1 MTGTGGISM
10 LREEALVYLKA
21 MLEGVDPVT
30 GELFDEEHVCCD
42 EHVREA
48 LKTAVQVLDETEE
61 SIGRWTKK
69 NGQLHAA
76 RPWTDEECEHL
87 TALYCDGKEMDEICT
102 ILQRRWRGVLNKMV
116 ELGLVRAAD
125 IEKKKRRKQKSSA
138 SKTQKSWTAIDDK
151 TLWEMYEQYQPIDKM
166 AEVLQRS
173 RYAVYCRMERFGM
186 TGFADG
192 YPKDQYG
199 QRTDGSDRFR
209 KRAYRAFRFRAE
221 WLHPNLIYFYPTK
234 CRIAFSTSGSTS
246 HRCFS
251 TL

>member
-1 MTGTGGISM
+1 M

-192 YPKDQYG
+192 YPKE
-199 QRTDGSDRFR
+199 TD
-209 KRAYRAFRFRAE
+209 AAE
-221 WLHPNLIYFYPTK
+221 WTRDEVSLMRDLHARGFSAEE
-234 CRIAFSTSGSTS
+234 IAEELERPLPSVKGRLFAAGLSREAPFSLRNRS
-246 HRCFS
+246 
-251 TL
+251 